1 MKNQLRKVQN
11 AAAGF
16 VSNKYAQI
24 KDVLELKLLTIEEN
38 IKTDIFVQS
47 FTWPTISKTF
57 TSTTKANEC
66 KSTKKQQQFNFDWW
80 KSLKTQRTS

>member
-1 MKNQLRKVQN
+1 MRKQRAELLIFSRLDYCYILLDNIPTHVKNQLRKVQN

-16 VSNKYAQI
+16 VSNKSAQI

-47 FTWPTISKTF
+47 FT
-57 TSTTKANEC
+57 
-66 KSTKKQQQFNFDWW
+66 
-80 KSLKTQRTS
+80 